1 MSEVLVLAELTP
13 SGVRTATLELL
24 TLARRLGEPSAV
36 VCGIATDDVV
46 AALGSHGATTVYVAS
61 APEIEQFLSVPKAE
75 VLVSIA
81 QRVDPAAVLVTS
93 GPEGKDV
100 AARVAVRL
108 GSGLVTDAVDVV
120 AEGGV
125 VRDDP
130 VRGRRVLPRGVR
142 SQVVRGIPV
151 VTVRPNAVAAEAAA
165 PAQPRVENV
174 DVQFSD
180 LAKGATVT
188 SRTPKTSSERPDLAD
203 AAVVVAGGRGIG
215 SEAASCSSSR
225 LADALGGAVG
235 ATRAPPPTWS
245 GACATTR
252 SARPARRSR
261 RTLYLASGV
270 SGAIQHRAGM
280 QASQHDRRG
289 QQGPQGPDL
298 RDLRTSGSSV
308 TCTPCSRHWSTRSSK
323 RRA

>member
-13 SGVRTATLELL
+13 NGVRGATLELL

-36 VCGIATDDVV
+36 VCGAVTDDAV
-46 AALGSHGATTVYVAS
+46 ATLGDHGATTVYVAS
-61 APEIEQFLSVPKAE
+61 APEIEQFLSLPKAE

-81 QRVDPAAVLVTS
+81 QRVGPAAVLVTS

-125 VRDDP
+125 VRTTQSVVAGSFHVVCD
-130 VRGRRVLPRGVR
+130 
-142 SQVVRGIPV
+142 VVRGIPV
-151 VTVRPNAVAAEAAA
+151 ITVMPNAVAAVAA

-174 DVQFSD
+174 EVEFSD

-188 SRTPKTSSERPDLAD
+188 SRTPKTSSARPDLAD
-203 AAVVVAGGRGIG
+203 ASVIVAGGRGVG
-215 SEAASCSSSR
+215 SEAGLGVIEA

-235 ATRAPPPTWS
+235 VTRAVSDLHWAPHELQIGQTGKTVAP
-245 GACATTR
+245 G
-252 SARPARRSR
+252 
-261 RTLYLASGV
+261 LYVAAGV

-280 QASQHDRRG
+280 QSSKTIVAVNKDPKAPIFAIADFG
-289 QQGPQGPDL
+289 VVGDL
-298 RDLRTSGSSV
+298 HTVLPALVDEVG
-308 TCTPCSRHWSTRSSK
+308 K

>member
-1 MSEVLVLAELTP
+1 VPEVLVLAELTP

-36 VCGIATDDVV
+36 VCGVATDDVV
-46 AALGSHGATTVYVAS
+46 ATLGEHGATTVYVAS

-81 QRVDPAAVLVTS
+81 QRVAPAAVLVTS

-120 AEGGV
+120 AEGGAVRTTQSV
-125 VRDDP
+125 VAGSFHVVCD
-130 VRGRRVLPRGVR
+130 
-142 SQVVRGIPV
+142 VVRGIPV
-151 VTVRPNAVAAEAAA
+151 VTVMPNAVAAETA
-165 PAQPRVENV
+165 PAQPKVEQV
-174 DVQFSD
+174 EVAFSD

-188 SRTPKTSSERPDLAD
+188 SRAEKTSSARPDLAD
-203 AAVVVAGGRGIG
+203 AAVIVAGGRGVG
-215 SEAASCSSSR
+215 SEAGLGVVEA

-235 ATRAPPPTWS
+235 VTRAVSDLHWASHDLQIGQTGKTVAPN
-245 GACATTR
+245 
-252 SARPARRSR
+252 
-261 RTLYLASGV
+261 LYLAAGV

-280 QASQHDRRG
+280 Q
-289 QQGPQGPDL
+289 
-298 RDLRTSGSSV
+298 
-308 TCTPCSRHWSTRSSK
+308 SSK
-323 RRA
+323 TIVAVNKDPKAPIFGIADFGVVGDLHTVLPALVDEVGRRRT

>member
-13 SGVRTATLELL
+13 SGVRAATLELL

-36 VCGIATDDVV
+36 VCGAATDDVV
-46 AALGSHGATTVYVAS
+46 ATLGEHGATTVYVAS

-125 VRDDP
+125 VRTTQSVVAGSFHVVSD
-130 VRGRRVLPRGVR
+130 
-142 SQVVRGIPV
+142 VVRGIPV
-151 VTVRPNAVAAEAAA
+151 VTVMPNAVAAEAA
-165 PAQPRVENV
+165 PAQPKVENV
-174 DVQFSD
+174 EVAFSD
-180 LAKGATVT
+180 RAKGATVD
-188 SRTPKTSSERPDLAD
+188 SRTPKTAGARPDLAD
-203 AAVVVAGGRGIG
+203 ATVIVAGGRGIG
-215 SEAASCSSSR
+215 SEAGLGVVES

-235 ATRAPPPTWS
+235 VTRAVSDLHWASHDLQIGQTGKTVAPN
-245 GACATTR
+245 
-252 SARPARRSR
+252 
-261 RTLYLASGV
+261 LYLAAGV

-280 QASQHDRRG
+280 QSSKTIVAVNKDPKAPIFAIADFG
-289 QQGPQGPDL
+289 VVGDL
-298 RDLRTSGSSV
+298 HTVLPALVDEVG
-308 TCTPCSRHWSTRSSK
+308 K